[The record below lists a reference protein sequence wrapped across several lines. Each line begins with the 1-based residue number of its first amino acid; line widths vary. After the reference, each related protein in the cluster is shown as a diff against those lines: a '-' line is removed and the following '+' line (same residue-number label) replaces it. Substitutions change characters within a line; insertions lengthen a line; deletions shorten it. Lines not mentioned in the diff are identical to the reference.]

1 MIAINVSGMAEL
13 TRRLETIRREVT
25 SHILPQAGH
34 AALAPVLG
42 TLRQCAER
50 GAPNSEPSLSA
61 GIAIR
66 PAVTAWNAVTLR
78 VGPSKQHYRRALAQE
93 YGTATQAAAPF
104 IRPALD
110 HHKHQVLRIL
120 AAHVRYGIENR

>member
-1 MIAINVSGMAEL
+1 MIAINVTGMAEL
-13 TRRLETIRREVT
+13 TRRLEAIRREVA
-25 SHILPQAGH
+25 SHILPEAGH

-42 TLRQCAER
+42 TMRQCAER
-50 GAPNSEPSLSA
+50 G
-61 GIAIR
+61 
-66 PAVTAWNAVTLR
+66 
-78 VGPSKQHYRRALAQE
+78 
-93 YGTATQAAAPF
+93 ATQAAAPF

>member
-1 MIAINVSGMAEL
+1 MIAMKVSGMAEL

-25 SHILPQAGH
+25 SHILPEAGH
-34 AALAPVLG
+34 AALAPVLARCG
-42 TLRQCAER
+42 GVPI

-66 PAVTAWNAVTLR
+66 PAVAGWNAVTLR
-78 VGPSKQHYRRALAQE
+78 VGPSKQHYHRALAQE

-120 AAHVRYGIENR
+120 AANVRYGIENR